1 MENERNKGYFL
12 TGFLRE
18 FATIFT
24 LVIICFTISRK
35 IASAYFPEMI
45 NLSSIFKLEGAF
57 LPYDIIYQ
65 SLAYAFIM
73 ALVSRFLFSNIF
85 ITKMP
90 YISRHMIFSLVTLVI
105 TVIFSVLFNWIP
117 VNNIFAWLLF
127 VPFFF
132 IACFTAIGLSFLLL
146 KLEDRKYNKLL
157 ENYRNRIRT

>member
-1 MENERNKGYFL
+1 MENERNKVYFL
-12 TGFLRE
+12 TGCLRE

-35 IASAYFPEMI
+35 LASAYFPEMM
-45 NLSSIFKLEGAF
+45 NLSSIFAMEGAF

-73 ALVSRFLFSNIF
+73 ALVSRFLFDIF

-90 YISRHMIFSLVTLVI
+90 YISRHMVFFLVTLII
-105 TVIFSVLFNWIP
+105 TIIFSILFNWIP
-117 VNNIFAWLLF
+117 VNNIYAWLLF

-132 IACFTAIGLSFLLL
+132 IACSIAIGLSFLLL

-157 ENYRNRIRT
+157 ENYKNKFKE